1 MSPNNKFSWDSKV
14 VKFLELLLDLLII
27 LFCFILARSINEFIT
42 GSRFL
47 ILSDAIRGIADFDE
61 VLSVLT
67 VSGIFMFF
75 AAINFYIYKTSVTN
89 KNYSTVM
96 QNVVISLVL
105 ASIGQILV
113 SVLLPDFTDFRI
125 TNPIL
130 VAQSLFLQIFFL
142 GLYKYFLW
150 RFLRKKNRKQILICG
165 PREEAEK
172 LCKKIL
178 LDRSH
183 FKRVK
188 YLCFE
193 NDRKIDENI
202 FNLFDEVSQVYLTPS
217 LLEKNKNKILMFC
230 INKKKIDVVM
240 VPKIYEIGILDS
252 RIESMSDILTFG
264 VKSMKLSV
272 EQRFLKRTFDI
283 IVSLIGLILSFPI
296 VLICGIIIKIQDKGD
311 AIFTQER
318 LTRDGRIFKMYKL
331 RSMKMNAEAESGM
344 ILSTNKDPRVTK
356 FGKFLRRS
364 RIDEV
369 PQLWNVLK
377 GDMSLVGPRP
387 ERPGLMEEIKLTV
400 PDFEYR
406 LNVKPGITGFAQAL
420 GTYSTKFDDKL
431 RYDLY
436 YIRKYSFLFDLQI
449 ILYTLKSLFDKKSS
463 MGISADT
470 GLNEVL
476 DKFNIK
482 YEETEHQLNLLKVP
496 KLQRKKRGESA

>member
-1 MSPNNKFSWDSKV
+1 MSPNNKFSWDSKF
-14 VKFLELLLDLLII
+14 VKFLELVFDLLII
-27 LFCFILARSINEFIT
+27 LFCFILAKSINEIFT
-42 GSRFL
+42 GHRFL
-47 ILSDAIRGIADFDE
+47 ILVDAVRGLADFAE
-61 VLSVLT
+61 VLTILT

-96 QNVVISLVL
+96 QNVIISLVL

-125 TNPIL
+125 TNPLL
-130 VAQSLFLQIFFL
+130 VVQSLFLQIFFL

-183 FKRVK
+183 YKRIK

-193 NDRKIDENI
+193 IDQKIDDNVFKLI
-202 FNLFDEVSQVYLTPS
+202 DKVSQVYLTPS
-217 LLEKNKNKILMFC
+217 LLENNKNKILMFC
-230 INKKKIDVVM
+230 INKVKIDVVM

-283 IVSLIGLILSFPI
+283 IVSLIGLIVSFPI
-296 VLICGIIIKIQDKGD
+296 VLVCGMLIKMQDKGEV
-311 AIFTQER
+311 IYKQER
-318 LTRDGRIFKMYKL
+318 LTRDGRVFRMYKL

-344 ILSTNKDPRVTK
+344 ILSTNNDPRVTS

-364 RIDEV
+364 RIDEI

-406 LNVKPGITGFAQAL
+406 LNVKPGITGLAQAL

-431 RYDLY
+431 RYDLF

-449 ILYTLKSLFDKKSS
+449 ILFTLKSLFNKNSS
-463 MGISADT
+463 MGVSVET
-470 GLNEVL
+470 ELKEVL
-476 DKFNIK
+476 EKFNIK
-482 YEETEHQLNLLKVP
+482 YEESENQLNLLKVP
-496 KLQRKKRGESA
+496 RLSRKKKE